1 MNASQGIRTALVI
14 AALFALAAQA
24 RAGGTAQLV
33 LRLHDSQG
41 HAATY
46 RATVDAA
53 RFTDGAA
60 PSPTELAD
68 HLTRAKSRMAD
79 ELGYTERLHG
89 RDHYKVLGA
98 VRVAGA
104 WVEKDGRRT
113 PLGFFRSEPT
123 E

>member
-1 MNASQGIRTALVI
+1 MMATNNVIRLILVAAALALVARSAG
-14 AALFALAAQA
+14 AAPAAE
-24 RAGGTAQLV
+24 LV

-41 HAATY
+41 HASTY
-46 RATVDAA
+46 RVAVDPA
-53 RFTDGAA
+53 RFADGAA
-60 PSPTELAD
+60 SPTELAD

-79 ELGYTERLHG
+79 ELGYTARIHG

-113 PLGFFRSEPT
+113 ALGFFRSEPT

>member
-1 MNASQGIRTALVI
+1 MKTTMFRKILV
-14 AALFALAAQA
+14 AAVLALAA
-24 RAGGTAQLV
+24 RAASAAPATELV

-41 HAATY
+41 HASTY
-46 RATVDAA
+46 RAPVDPA
-53 RFTDGAA
+53 RFADGQPA
-60 PSPTELAD
+60 SPTELAE

-79 ELGYTERLHG
+79 ELGYTEKLHG

-113 PLGFFRSEPT
+113 PLGFFRSEPA